1 MRGLATHLGTP
12 LLQARAKHSK
22 GTVVVMSTY
31 LTGQGGATCGKKGG
45 LLGCNN
51 IPGTHDLLLPGPPR
65 TKRGDGKTPAFL
77 SSFEG

>member
-1 MRGLATHLGTP
+1 ME
-12 LLQARAKHSK
+12 
-22 GTVVVMSTY
+22 
-31 LTGQGGATCGKKGG
+31 GGATCGKKGG
-45 LLGCNN
+45 LLGCND